1 MLNLNDLYY
10 FVLVVDHSG
19 FAAAARQLNLPKSTL
34 SKRVAELEKTLGVR
48 LIHRTSR
55 SFVPTEIGR
64 DFYRHAAAVLIEAEA
79 AENLVKGRL
88 AEPSGLVRITC
99 SVPTA
104 QISLANLL
112 PVVARAYPKIQLE
125 VHATD
130 RFVDIVQEGFDIAV
144 RDHFRPL
151 PDSDLVQRRI
161 GFEPFYMV
169 ASPAYLEKYGVPESP
184 VDIADHQGL
193 LISPSM
199 ECWTLENDKGEV
211 VKVCPVRRFAAD
223 ESTLLLSAASF
234 GLGITCL
241 PSKMC
246 QQELER
252 GELIRVLPDWIAG
265 KVSTTLLIP
274 HRRGQLPS
282 VRAVCDILAE
292 QI

>member
-10 FVLVVDHSG
+10 FVHVVDHGG
-19 FAAAARQLNLPKSTL
+19 FSAAARQLNLPKSTL

-104 QISLANLL
+104 QILLADLL
-112 PVVARAYPKIQLE
+112 PAVARTYPKIQLE
-125 VHATD
+125 LHATD

-144 RDHFRPL
+144 RDHFQPL
-151 PDSDLVQRRI
+151 PDSDLIQRRI
-161 GFEPFYMV
+161 GSNPVYLI
-169 ASPAYLEKYGVPESP
+169 ASPDYVEKQGLPESP
-184 VDIADHQGL
+184 EDIAAHMGL
-193 LISPSM
+193 LISRSAQS
-199 ECWTLENDKGEV
+199 WTLQNEEGETV
-211 VKVCPVRRFAAD
+211 EVHPLQRFTAD
-223 ESTLLLSAASF
+223 ESTVLLRAASA

-241 PSKMC
+241 PRKLC
-246 QQELER
+246 QQALER
-252 GELIRVLPDWIAG
+252 GELIRVMPNWIAG
-265 KVSTTLLIP
+265 QVITTLLIP

-282 VRAVCDILAE
+282 VRAVCEMLAE
-292 QI
+292 Q